1 MGSYSI
7 DLAKLNLS
15 DGKSLTQTF
24 DASNNLTCRKDEE
37 SRVTRYSYNATN
49 QRISETLG
57 LAGDCANAVPTA
69 ETRTTAYEYL
79 SPTLSLPTRI
89 LSPSVYAGQQK
100 QTVITYQNNNPV
112 TTTQSGFTPTGD
124 PVARTLSMQYNALGQ
139 VIQIDGA
146 RTDVADITT
155 LAYYTCTTGA
165 GCGQLQSVAN
175 ALGHVTTYDT
185 YDAAGRVTQQTDTN
199 GTQTQYTY
207 DPRGR
212 VKTVTQAPPVA
223 AVRTTTYTYD
233 ATGQLLQTSLPDGM
247 TLTYTYDVAHYLRSV
262 TDNLGNKAE
271 YTYDLK
277 GRRTQELTK
286 DPDGTLVRSLQTA
299 YDVRDKIASINTG
312 GSLTQQLH
320 DGSTG
325 SDSIDI

>member
-89 LSPSVYAGQQK
+89 LSPSVNAGQQK

-112 TTTQSGFTPTGD
+112 TVTQSGFTPTGT
-124 PVARTLSMQYNALGQ
+124 AISRTVSMQYNAAGQ

-165 GCGQLQSVAN
+165 GCGQLQSVTN
-175 ALGHVTTYDT
+175 AFGHVTTYDT
-185 YDAAGRVTQQTDTN
+185 YDANGHLTQMTDAN
-199 GTQTQYTY
+199 GLKTSYTY

-212 VKTVTQAPPVA
+212 VKTVTQIPPVGA
-223 AVRTTTYTYD
+223 IRTTRYTYD
-233 ATGQLLQTSLPDGM
+233 AAGQLIQTILPDGM
-247 TLTYTYDVAHYLRSV
+247 TLTYTYDAARS
-262 TDNLGNKAE
+262 E
-271 YTYDLK
+271 
-277 GRRTQELTK
+277 E
-286 DPDGTLVRSLQTA
+286 
-299 YDVRDKIASINTG
+299 
-312 GSLTQQLH
+312 
-320 DGSTG
+320 
-325 SDSIDI
+325 